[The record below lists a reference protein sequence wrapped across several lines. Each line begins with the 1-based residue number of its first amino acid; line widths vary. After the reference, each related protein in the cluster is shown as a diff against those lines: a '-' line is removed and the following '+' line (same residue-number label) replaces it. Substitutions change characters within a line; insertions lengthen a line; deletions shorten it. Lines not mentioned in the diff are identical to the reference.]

1 MSPEQRNPAWGGRLA
16 RRIVVAAAVAA
27 FASLPQADRAAA
39 QEAPGHSLPESRM
52 RQAFPGG
59 EAFGPL
65 EGAPPAAAVYREGQ
79 LAGYVFS
86 SRQTVQ
92 STGYSAKPLDVVVGL
107 DLGGAITGVAI
118 AEHHEPILVIGVTD
132 EDLDAFVAQ
141 YSGLDIRDPI
151 RLSPSRRD
159 AGGLDAVSGATIS
172 SLVMNDAILRSARAV
187 AVSRGILG
195 GSASGLRFDEFAPA
209 TWADLVEDGSLA
221 ALTITTGQARRAIEA
236 LGGRLL
242 PEGVPLPPDEA
253 SFLDLYAGLATPA
266 RVGRNLLGERAFAR
280 LMAEGEA
287 GDQLL
292 FVAGQGL
299 YSFKGYAYRR
309 SGTFDRLQLIQG
321 NRTFRFARQ
330 DYRSFETVAPSDAP
344 AMREIAVFA
353 IAGETGFD
361 PARPWRLQV
370 LVEGEEDAGM
380 TPMALF
386 ELSYRPPQRY
396 LAPPEDAAGADAP
409 LWLRNWRD
417 RGGEIAVLGVGLTV
431 LTLILVFQDALTRRR
446 RLYLVLRIG
455 FLTYTL
461 LWIGWIAGA
470 QLSVVNVLTFADALI
485 TDFSWEFFLLEP
497 LLFIL
502 WSYVAI
508 ALMFWGRG
516 VFCGWLCPFGA
527 LQELIARLGRRL
539 HVPEWRLP
547 FGLHERLWPVKY
559 IAFLA
564 LFALFL
570 YDPVAAVKGAEIEP
584 FKTAIVLKFDR
595 AWPFGLYAGLLL
607 LAGLFVNRFYCRY
620 LCPLGGALALPARVR
635 MFEWLKRRWQCGTPC
650 QICARTCP
658 VQAIHPEGKIN
669 PNECIH
675 CLNCQVNYYDAD
687 LCPPLLDRRKRR
699 ERAQRSAP
707 SIRDPDREG
716 TGAEA

>member
-1 MSPEQRNPAWGGRLA
+1 MRSLRRGLAGR
-16 RRIVVAAAVAA
+16 A
-27 FASLPQADRAAA
+27 FRAAA
-39 QEAPGHSLPESRM
+39 AAMFALLPLADPVASQDSTDYSLPDAPM

-65 EGAPPAAAVYREGQ
+65 EGSPPAAAVHKDGQ

-92 STGYSAKPLDVVVGL
+92 STGYSAKPLDVLVGL
-107 DLGGAITGVAI
+107 DLTGVLTGVAI

-141 YSGLDIRDPI
+141 YVGIDIRDPI
-151 RLSPSRRD
+151 RLSSSRGD
-159 AGGLDAVSGATIS
+159 GGLDAVSGATIS

-195 GSASGLRFDEFAPA
+195 GGGSGLRFDEFTPA
-209 TWADLVEDGSLA
+209 TWTDLSNEGSLVG
-221 ALTITTGQARRAIEA
+221 LTITTGQALGAIEA

-242 PEGVPLPPDEA
+242 PEGVPLPADA
-253 SFLDLYAGLATPA
+253 DSFLDLYAGLATPA

-280 LMAEGEA
+280 LMSEGQA

-299 YSFKGYAYRR
+299 YSFKGYSYRQ
-309 SGTFDRLQLIQG
+309 SGIFNRLQLIQG
-321 NRTFRFARQ
+321 NRTFRFARETYQ
-330 DYRSFETVAPSDAP
+330 SFEAVAAADAP

-353 IAGETGFD
+353 IPGDSGFD
-361 PARPWRLQV
+361 PARPWRLQI
-370 LVEGEEDAGM
+370 LVQGQETAGM
-380 TPMALF
+380 TPTALF
-386 ELSYRPPQRY
+386 ELSYTLPERY
-396 LAPPEDAAGADAP
+396 LAPVEDAFGADSP
-409 LWLRNWRD
+409 LWVENWQG
-417 RGGEIAVLGVGLTV
+417 RGLDIAILVVGLAV
-431 LTLILVFQDALTRRR
+431 LTLILVFQDALARRR
-446 RLYLVLRIG
+446 RLYLALRNG
-455 FLTYTL
+455 FLIYTL
-461 LWIGWIAGA
+461 IWIGWIAGA

-485 TDFSWEFFLLEP
+485 TDFSWKFFLLEP
-497 LLFIL
+497 LIFIL
-502 WSYVAI
+502 WSYVAV
-508 ALMFWGRG
+508 ALIFWGRG

-539 HVPEWRLP
+539 RVPEWRLP
-547 FGLHERLWPVKY
+547 FVLHERLWPVKY
-559 IAFLA
+559 IFFMA

-570 YDPVAAVKGAEIEP
+570 HDPVAAVKGAEVEP
-584 FKTAIVLKFDR
+584 FKTAIVMKFDR
-595 AWPFGLYAGLLL
+595 AWPFGVYAGLLL

-650 QICARTCP
+650 QICAHRCP

-675 CLNCQVNYYDAD
+675 CLNCQTNYYDSG
-687 LCPPLLDRRKRR
+687 LCPPLLERRKRR
-699 ERAQRSAP
+699 ERAKRSAP
-707 SIRDPDREG
+707 SIRDAEREG
-716 TGAEA
+716 KSGEA